1 MPTQTTG
8 RGKVYFPDGAK
19 VSIKAKDDVS
29 YFDVGC
35 INSAVEGVLNYDE
48 NQIETANC
56 GKTQKQIKNMTIA
69 GSFTLIDLDP
79 EGVQKL
85 SGGMFT
91 LTSVA
96 GTPSTTVD
104 NQVISAGWSNMQLID
119 MVFIDNGVAIRPEAG
134 FTITSIDSDLPYTLI
149 ADDDYFIVE
158 NSNSPTGYSIQ
169 LNTNGSGGILESQ
182 EITIDF
188 NSVTPVARQVITG
201 GSSTEILEA
210 YAMMI
215 EHTDG
220 NGLKRYLELY
230 SVDSNSGGFAFN
242 FKGANE
248 EGLEEMPLSYTANID
263 TSRTNKDQLFA
274 WGVDEGAQ

>member
-1 MPTQTTG
+1 MPVQTQG

-96 GTPSTTVD
+96 GTPSATVD
-104 NQVISAGWSNMQLID
+104 NQVISAGADYLI
-119 MVFIDNGVAIRPEAG
+119 VGRTILNAKNPIDVAKN
-134 FTITSIDSDLPYTLI
+134 LQ
-149 ADDDYFIVE
+149 
-158 NSNSPTGYSIQ
+158 IQ
-169 LNTNGSGGILESQ
+169 SFG
-182 EITIDF
+182 
-188 NSVTPVARQVITG
+188 
-201 GSSTEILEA
+201 
-210 YAMMI
+210 
-215 EHTDG
+215 
-220 NGLKRYLELY
+220 K
-230 SVDSNSGGFAFN
+230 
-242 FKGANE
+242 
-248 EGLEEMPLSYTANID
+248 
-263 TSRTNKDQLFA
+263 
-274 WGVDEGAQ
+274 